1 MDVTGHFCLVLHL
14 ARTAGFCSSL
24 SGVWTVQTER
34 EKRKGEFEEGNR
46 RGGSKG
52 NGKNKGY
59 FFFVGTRS
67 PSTLTLGK
75 AAQPP
80 HTCHL
85 HPSSQTLTS
94 RIIRWKGLCLPALP
108 IMHLKTI
115 KCNAFCLVASV
126 TNQEVFDRPES
137 RVRRLYMSPLICLLK
152 LI

>member
-1 MDVTGHFCLVLHL
+1 MGCGLYKQ
-14 ARTAGFCSSL
+14 R
-24 SGVWTVQTER
+24 EI

-52 NGKNKGY
+52 NGKNK
-59 FFFVGTRS
+59 FFFVVVGTRS
-67 PSTLTLGK
+67 SSTLTLGK

-137 RVRRLYMSPLICLLK
+137 RVRRLYMSPLICLLN
-152 LI
+152 

>member
-1 MDVTGHFCLVLHL
+1 MGCGLYKQ
-14 ARTAGFCSSL
+14 R
-24 SGVWTVQTER
+24 EI

-52 NGKNKGY
+52 NGKNK
-59 FFFVGTRS
+59 FFFVVVGTRS
-67 PSTLTLGK
+67 SSTLTLGK

-108 IMHLKTI
+108 IMHLKTT

-126 TNQEVFDRPES
+126 TSQEVFDRPES